1 MSELRYSEEVI
12 FREFGG
18 FDESP
23 KIEKKEPVS
32 DEFYNSLLD
41 KINSAA
47 KKNQDAHKEDD
58 PLSKDNEVSDL
69 LKATARDIFDGT
81 HGVNFK
87 DSYAILDDEDKAE
100 FESIILDI
108 MGAIEEEMASE
119 DKAGLVQGLFD
130 RLFPENAKFV
140 DPYDAVRATL
150 LKLQQDGD
158 VTPEELMNRIIPMI
172 LEAATKTGNEATYE
186 YGVVKLDDEEM
197 SLEDMY
203 SAMQEIAAMMAEV
216 DAGVNPEVPTE
227 NPDDVPEVPEI
238 PENPEDVPE
247 VPENPEDVPEV
258 PENPEDVPDVPTEN
272 PDDVPEV
279 PETPTDNTE
288 VPEVPTDNTDV
299 PEVPTDST
307 ETTDV
312 PEIPTE
318 SVEGSTEPIETPE
331 EMAELLSSGQIR
343 RASQNIVRNSTELEE
358 IAVSTATPNVDGF
371 AEVTMNAQ
379 TAQSIQSQV
388 LSAVESRLANIGV
401 NANDEVNI
409 ILNPENLGRISV
421 RISNGGGDTLIRIA
435 AENEETRAVLLERL
449 PSLMESLSQIN
460 NSVREIT
467 VEEVWQSAEMQ
478 TNLFGGQN
486 GTFAGN
492 RNGQGNYNGSSAES
506 QTTEA
511 VDSTENIMK
520 GANRLWQKA

>member
-1 MSELRYSEEVI
+1 MSELRVQENVVEFAS
-12 FREFGG
+12 FGG
-18 FDESP
+18 GGQ
-23 KIEKKEPVS
+23 EPVS

-41 KINSAA
+41 KIDAAA
-47 KKNQDAHKEDD
+47 KKNQNAGQKEEN
-58 PLSKDNEVSDL
+58 PLSKDSEVSDL
-69 LKATARDIFDGT
+69 LKTTARDIFDGDY
-81 HGVNFK
+81 GVNFK

-100 FESIILDI
+100 FERIILDI
-108 MGAIEEEMASE
+108 MGAIEAEMADE
-119 DKAGLVQGLFD
+119 GKAGLVQKMFD
-130 RLFPENAKFV
+130 RLFPRTSEYV
-140 DPYDAVRATL
+140 DPFDAVRETL
-150 LKLQQDGD
+150 LRLQEEGD
-158 VTPEELMNRIIPMI
+158 STPEELMQKIIPMI
-172 LEAATKTGNEATYE
+172 LEASTKGETEITYE
-186 YGVVKLDDEEM
+186 YGIVKVDDDEM

-203 SAMQEIAAMMAEV
+203 SAMQEIAAMITEV
-216 DAGVNPEVPTE
+216 NEAIIPEIPEEPE
-227 NPDDVPEVPEI
+227 NPDDVPEIPDVPSDI
-238 PENPEDVPE
+238 IDVPE
-247 VPENPEDVPEV
+247 TPET
-258 PENPEDVPDVPTEN
+258 PDVP
-272 PDDVPEV
+272 DVPEV
-279 PETPTDNTE
+279 PETPD
-288 VPEVPTDNTDV
+288 VPDTPTDNTDV

-307 ETTDV
+307 DV
-312 PEIPTE
+312 PEISETPTETPEVPEAPTEAPEVPTE
-318 SVEGSTEPIETPE
+318 SVEGSTESIETPE

-358 IAVSTATPNVDGF
+358 IAVSTAAQNVDGF

-486 GTFAGN
+486 GTFTGN
-492 RNGQGNYNGSSAES
+492 QNNQRSFNGSSAES
-506 QTTEA
+506 QATEA